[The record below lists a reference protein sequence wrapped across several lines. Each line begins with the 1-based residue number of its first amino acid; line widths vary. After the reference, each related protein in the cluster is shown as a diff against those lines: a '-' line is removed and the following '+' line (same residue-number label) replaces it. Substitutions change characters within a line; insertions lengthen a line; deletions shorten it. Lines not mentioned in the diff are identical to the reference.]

1 MPTTTCNVELLMM
14 CAKFVGESFGAHLDI
29 ADYEAIESHGY
40 THGTQ
45 FISDDVEQENA
56 VRDVGEVYRNKFFE
70 DKKSYLAAAM
80 FIPSDEK
87 APIIIAFRGTS
98 NLVDGYNDLVIAT
111 TKRASKARRDQAYE
125 YYQAIKELFPGKAII
140 LTGHS
145 LGGHIAQDVAIRAY
159 QDEQDA
165 LQVQVRTFNTAP
177 HKKESTN
184 IPIINYALDKD
195 VVSKLPWQTYV
206 GPFFIME
213 SSSDQLQGPIEYHLM
228 KPLMKYTP
236 EDLKKYPIGCNDRD
250 FLLEQI
256 QAFRVSC
263 IYRENAHPVALTD
276 DIQTEMKAIQELL
289 IQKKHTAVIEK
300 IKQIKEKKP
309 TNLLIEKFL
318 HRLWGFSLGELTG
331 KSPLASEES
340 SLLSLIEKRRNSV
353 LKVEAK
359 EPEVA
364 GFGLISFS
372 VVSGALWSLL
382 ALPYQAVVNLIPE
395 KKRIETSSTE
405 VSSCEFDKEREFDE
419 FLFEELKLKIQE
431 KIEEL
436 ELELQNRFSGYK
448 EGTIEYQKLNA
459 NTIFMSE
466 LKRIIG
472 TLNIDNSNSSMIELR
487 NTLSNPPE
495 ILNEIRG
502 LISFLWALVFGKFK
516 TTSQKKMEDLVE
528 FTQFK
533 MIAPTNKDKD
543 AEDKKP
549 PTGAKRGY

>member
-1 MPTTTCNVELLMM
+1 MK
-14 CAKFVGESFGAHLDI
+14 CAKFVGKSFGAHPDE
-29 ADYEAIESHGY
+29 ADYKAIQSYGY
-40 THGTQ
+40 IHGTQ
-45 FISDDVEQENA
+45 FTSNDEELKKA
-56 VRDVGEVYRNKFFE
+56 VLAVGEVYRNKFF
-70 DKKSYLAAAM
+70 DAKKSYLAAAM

-125 YYQAIKELFPGKAII
+125 YYQAIKALFPGKAII

-159 QDEQDA
+159 QDEKDK

-195 VVSKLPWQTYV
+195 VVSIIPRQPYV
-206 GPFFIME
+206 GPFFIMGSSGE
-213 SSSDQLQGPIEYHLM
+213 SEGHIEDHLM
-228 KPLMKYTP
+228 KPLMKSTP
-236 EDLKKYPIGCNDRD
+236 EELKKYPIGCNDKD
-250 FLLEQI
+250 FLIEQI

-263 IYRENAHPVALTD
+263 IYRENAHTVVLTD
-276 DIQTEMKAIQELL
+276 DIKTEMKAIQELL
-289 IQKKHTAVIEK
+289 IEEKHTAVIEK
-300 IKQIKEKKP
+300 IKQIKP
-309 TNLLIEKFL
+309 TYLLIEKFL

-340 SLLSLIEKRRNSV
+340 SLLSLIEKRRDSV

-359 EPEVA
+359 EDEVESA
-364 GFGLISFS
+364 YFISPLVFLDALSTVPAMLYQGL
-372 VVSGALWSLL
+372 
-382 ALPYQAVVNLIPE
+382 VNLIPE

-405 VSSCEFDKEREFDE
+405 VSLFEFDTEREFDE
-419 FLFEELKLKIQE
+419 FLFEELKLKILE

-436 ELELQNRFSGYK
+436 ELELKNRFSGFS
-448 EGTIEYQKLNA
+448 EETIEYQKLNA
-459 NTIFMSE
+459 NTNFMSE
-466 LKRIIG
+466 LKTIIG
-472 TLNIDNSNSSMIELR
+472 ALNIDDSNSSMKALEKI
-487 NTLSNPPE
+487 LSKPPE

-502 LISFLWALVFGKFK
+502 LLSFIWAFVFGKFK
-516 TTSQKKMEDLVE
+516 TTSQKKMEDLVK

-533 MIAPTNKDKD
+533 MTATTNKDANTDVKVP
-543 AEDKKP
+543 KTLKH
-549 PTGAKRGY
+549 